1 MESIANQLKLD
12 VVCDTISINGFGGKI
27 ESKIYP
33 VVNFKVVS
41 GVTSICAEDIVI
53 SKLLDSIIIRGR
65 SDTVKALIAK
75 GIRLADTTSDT
86 DDLSVQLLIGADQYH
101 NFVYT
106 QTSGSMTLTPSRLG
120 TMIAGNI
127 VVRDSAGNSE
137 HSCVEAVT
145 VLRVAAEEDSSLDNI
160 L

>member
-1 MESIANQLKLD
+1 M
-12 VVCDTISINGFGGKI
+12 
-27 ESKIYP
+27 
-33 VVNFKVVS
+33 
-41 GVTSICAEDIVI
+41 
-53 SKLLDSIIIRGR
+53 RGR
-65 SDTVKALIAK
+65 SGTVKALIAK

-106 QTSGSMTLTPSRLG
+106 QTSGSMSLIPSRLR

-145 VLRVAAEEDSSLDNI
+145 VLRVAAEEDSSLDNTSNYGLAYDRMKSI
-160 L
+160 CNTLRRDKNNLLLIGSIIKDATHIEEYDCNRIISSNMIEVVHDSS